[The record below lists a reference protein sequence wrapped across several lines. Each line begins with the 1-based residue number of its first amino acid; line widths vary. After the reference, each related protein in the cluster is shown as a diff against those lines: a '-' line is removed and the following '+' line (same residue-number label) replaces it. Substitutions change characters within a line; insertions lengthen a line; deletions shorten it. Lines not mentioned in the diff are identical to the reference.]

1 MERILLTG
9 GNGFIAREI
18 YSEFKKSNKFEIIST
33 NRSTLDVSDR
43 QQVDNFFSENRID
56 YVVHTA
62 INGGKRLDK
71 DDISAFFENIS
82 MFQNLASHS
91 DKFKLMI
98 NFGSGAEFDRSGVID
113 KVSEEELFE
122 RLPQD
127 YYGLV
132 KNLIARNIFDNYQNI
147 VNFRLFGC
155 FGPRENPQRLIK
167 SCYTKLMSGQD
178 AFIHQNKEMDYI
190 FVGDLC
196 RILKFYLSSDRELP
210 KDINVCYDQ
219 KITLH
224 DIAIMVKNFTK
235 SKNDVIIENPNNGK
249 PYTGNSQ
256 GLQGLNLDLLG
267 VEGGIQKCLTLWS
280 RSKS

>member
-1 MERILLTG
+1 MKILLTG

-18 YSEFKKSNKFEIIST
+18 YSEFQKSDKFEIIST
-33 NRSTLDVSDR
+33 NRGILDVSDR
-43 QQVDNFFSENRID
+43 QQVDDFFSENQVD
-56 YVVHTA
+56 YVIHTA

-71 DDISAFFENIS
+71 DDVSAFFENIS

-98 NFGSGAEFDRSGVID
+98 NFGSGAEFDRSDVID

-132 KNLIARNIFDNYQNI
+132 KNLIARNIFDNYENI

-167 SCYTKLMSGQD
+167 SCYTKLMNGED
-178 AFIHQNKEMDYI
+178 AYIHQNKEMDYI

-196 RILKFYLSSDRELP
+196 RVLELYLTSDQSLP
-210 KDINVCYDQ
+210 RDINLCYEE
-219 KITLH
+219 KITLC
-224 DIAIMVKNFTK
+224 DVAMMVKNFTK
-235 SKNDVIIENPNNGK
+235 SENNVIIGNPNSGE
-249 PYTGNSQ
+249 PYTGNATRLSQ
-256 GLQGLNLDLLG
+256 LKLDFLG
-267 VEGGIQKCLTLWS
+267 VEKGIHKCLTLWS